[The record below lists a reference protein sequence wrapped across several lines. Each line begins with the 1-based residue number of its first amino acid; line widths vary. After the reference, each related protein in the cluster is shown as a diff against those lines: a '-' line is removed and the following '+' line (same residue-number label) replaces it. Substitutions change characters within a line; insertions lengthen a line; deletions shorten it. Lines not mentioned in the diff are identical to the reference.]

1 MKDAKRKTLNI
12 LMADDDLDFSTLM
25 SEALKQVKLE
35 GEFRRV
41 IDGEEL
47 MDHLSGLKKSTGGSR
62 LPPDLILLDLNMPR
76 KNGFEALKEIRADQ
90 VWSRIPVIMFT
101 ISKDTRDVLR
111 SYELGANTFMT
122 KPFSFNALVKML
134 QAIKEYWLEFSELP
148 SFSD

>member
-1 MKDAKRKTLNI
+1 MKDVKRKTLNI
-12 LMADDDLDFSTLM
+12 LMADDDLDFSSLM
-25 SEALKQVKLE
+25 SEALKQVKLD
-35 GEFRRV
+35 GEFCRV

-47 MDHLSGLKKSTGGSR
+47 LDHLSRLKNSNGGSR

-90 VWSRIPVIMFT
+90 AWGRIPVIMFT
-101 ISKDTRDVLR
+101 ISKDTRDILR
-111 SYELGANTFMT
+111 SYELGANTFIT

-134 QAIKEYWLEFSELP
+134 QAIKEYWLEFAELP

>member
-12 LMADDDLDFSTLM
+12 LMADDDLDFSSLM
-25 SEALKQVKLE
+25 SEALKQVKLD
-35 GEFRRV
+35 GEFSRV

-90 VWSRIPVIMFT
+90 AWSRIPVIMFT

-134 QAIKEYWLEFSELP
+134 QAIKEYWLEFAELP